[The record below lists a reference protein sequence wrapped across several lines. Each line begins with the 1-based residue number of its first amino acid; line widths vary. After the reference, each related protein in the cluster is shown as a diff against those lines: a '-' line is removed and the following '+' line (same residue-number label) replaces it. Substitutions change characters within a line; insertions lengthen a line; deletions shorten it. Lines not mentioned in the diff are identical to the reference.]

1 MAPDRRGEACGR
13 GRQRACGGAALTTAE
28 LWTYTLLSVLLVSV
42 VSLVGLLALSQDAA
56 RLRRLQ
62 LYLVSLAAGSLLGG
76 AFIHLLPEAVD
87 RIGTGLPFSLYLL
100 GGFFG
105 FFVLEKFLW
114 HHHHGTEHAESPGEP
129 HRAHAAELEFGTAG
143 RDEEAGPEARTHP
156 IVTMVLFG
164 DGVHNFLDGMVI
176 AAAYLAD
183 PGVGLVTTLA
193 VVLHEVPQEIGDFGV
208 LLHGGLSV
216 RKAILFNFLSATSAI
231 LGAVLVLWIGTEVR
245 GLEAALL
252 TVSAASFIYIAA
264 ADLIPELHRSREPRQ
279 ALPQVLMIGLG
290 LGLMVLVKV
299 LREGLA

>member
-1 MAPDRRGEACGR
+1 M
-13 GRQRACGGAALTTAE
+13 TTAE
-28 LWTYTLLSVLLVSV
+28 LWTYTLLSVLLVSL
-42 VSLVGLLALSQDAA
+42 VSLVGLFALSQEPA

-76 AFIHLLPEAVD
+76 AFLHLLPEAVE
-87 RIGTGLPFSLYLL
+87 RLGTGLPFSLYLL

-114 HHHHGTEHAESPGEP
+114 HHHHG
-129 HRAHAAELEFGTAG
+129 
-143 RDEEAGPEARTHP
+143 AGPEARTHP
-156 IVTMVLFG
+156 IVTMVLLG
-164 DGVHNFLDGMVI
+164 DGVHNLLDGMVI
-176 AAAYLAD
+176 AAAYIAD
-183 PGVGLVTTLA
+183 PSVGLVTTLA
-193 VVLHEVPQEIGDFGV
+193 VILHEVPQEIGDFGV

-216 RKAILFNFLSATSAI
+216 GKAVLANFLSATAAI
-231 LGAVLVLWIGTEVR
+231 LGALLVLWIGTEVH

-290 LGLMVLVKV
+290 LGLMVLVHV
-299 LREGLA
+299 LREGLG

>member
-1 MAPDRRGEACGR
+1 M
-13 GRQRACGGAALTTAE
+13 TTVQ
-28 LWTYTLLSVLLVSV
+28 LWAYTLLSVLLVSL
-42 VSLVGLLALSQDAA
+42 VSLTGLFALSQDTE

-62 LYLVSLAAGSLLGG
+62 LYLVSLAAGTLLGA
-76 AFIHLLPEAVD
+76 AFLHLLPEAVD
-87 RIGTGLPFSLYLL
+87 RLGTGLPFSLYLL

-114 HHHHGTEHAESPGEP
+114 HHHHGTDHAESVGEK
-129 HRAHAAELEFGTAG
+129 HRAHAHHPAAESGDAG
-143 RDEEAGPEARTHP
+143 EEAGPEARTHP
-156 IVTMVLFG
+156 MVTMVLLG
-164 DGVHNFLDGMVI
+164 DGVHNLLDGMVI

-183 PGVGLVTTLA
+183 PAVGLVTTLA

-216 RKAILFNFLSATSAI
+216 RQAVLANFLSATTAI
-231 LGAVLVLWIGTEVR
+231 FGAVIVLWIGTEVH

-252 TVSAASFIYIAA
+252 TISAASFIYIAA

-290 LGLMVLVKV
+290 LGLMILVRILKES
-299 LREGLA
+299 LG

>member
-1 MAPDRRGEACGR
+1 
-13 GRQRACGGAALTTAE
+13 
-28 LWTYTLLSVLLVSV
+28 VLVVSL
-42 VSLVGLLALSQDAA
+42 VSLVGLLALSQDPA

-76 AFIHLLPEAVD
+76 AFLHLLPEAVD
-87 RIGTGLPFSLYLL
+87 RLGTGLPFSLYLL

-114 HHHHGTEHAESPGEP
+114 HHHHGTDHAESVGEK
-129 HRAHAAELEFGTAG
+129 HRAHEQHAAFESGGDAAA
-143 RDEEAGPEARTHP
+143 EAGPEARTHP
-156 IVTMVLFG
+156 IVTMVLLG
-164 DGVHNFLDGMVI
+164 DGVHNLLDGMVI

-183 PGVGLVTTLA
+183 PTVGLVTTLA

-216 RKAILFNFLSATSAI
+216 RRAVLANFLSATTAI
-231 LGAVLVLWIGTEVR
+231 FGAVIVLWIGSEVQ

-252 TVSAASFIYIAA
+252 TISAASFIYIAA

-290 LGLMVLVKV
+290 LGLMVLVHV
-299 LREGLA
+299 LRESLG